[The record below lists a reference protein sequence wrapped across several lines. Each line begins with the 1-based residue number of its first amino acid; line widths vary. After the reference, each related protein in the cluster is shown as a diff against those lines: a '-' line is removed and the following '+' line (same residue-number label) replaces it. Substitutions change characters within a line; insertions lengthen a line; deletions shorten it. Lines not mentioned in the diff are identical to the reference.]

1 MKSAFLRCDSR
12 GEMQGIRP
20 DIAKNHVFRG
30 FSAIF
35 SRGAVTLHQELNGIT
50 QRPAVM
56 RVVRNPHF
64 TGGSLS
70 LTHDNL

>member
-35 SRGAVTLHQELNGIT
+35 SRGAVTLHQEMSGIT
-50 QRPAVM
+50 RCAGGEKSGKTRGLPAV
-56 RVVRNPHF
+56 R
-64 TGGSLS
+64 
-70 LTHDNL
+70 